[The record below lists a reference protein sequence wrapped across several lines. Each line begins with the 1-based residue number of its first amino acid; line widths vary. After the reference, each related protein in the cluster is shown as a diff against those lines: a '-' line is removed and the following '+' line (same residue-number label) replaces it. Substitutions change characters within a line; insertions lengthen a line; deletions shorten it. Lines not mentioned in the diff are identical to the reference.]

1 MQEKI
6 INKFMCCFYVLLLD
20 SHVSA
25 ELKPSTKQKC
35 WNSWMRRK
43 AKNTAQICRELRHRS
58 LVWLTVKT
66 GPQIESGL
74 ESEKLEFTILQR
86 QGFRADWF
94 VTPLLLLGMGRWITA
109 YINNSFDIRPAL
121 INCPG
126 PSACWTHCSRWKMLL
141 ISFPAPLTTT
151 ISSKSLQE
159 KEQFDGILPFLEEM
173 RTIHIR
179 ERRSSM
185 LSRITARTYR

>member
-1 MQEKI
+1 M
-6 INKFMCCFYVLLLD
+6 LLID

-35 WNSWMRRK
+35 WNSRMRRK
-43 AKNTAQICRELRHRS
+43 VRNTAQISRELRHRS
-58 LVWLTVKT
+58 LVWLSAKT
-66 GPQIESGL
+66 GPQTESEL
-74 ESEKLEFTILQR
+74 ESKKLEFTILQR

-94 VTPLLLLGMGRWITA
+94 VTPLLLQRMGRWITA

-126 PSACWTHCSRWKMLL
+126 PSVCWTHCSRWKMLL
-141 ISFPAPLTTT
+141 ISFPASLTTPT
-151 ISSKSLQE
+151 SLKSLQE

-185 LSRITARTYR
+185 LSRITAWTYR